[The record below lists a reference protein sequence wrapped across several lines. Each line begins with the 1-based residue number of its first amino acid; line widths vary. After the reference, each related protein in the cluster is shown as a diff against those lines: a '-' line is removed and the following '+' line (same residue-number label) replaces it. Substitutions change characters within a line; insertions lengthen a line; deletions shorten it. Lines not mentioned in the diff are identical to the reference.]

1 MMIMMTIEQKKNCKK
16 IAEKMYMGALDV
28 ITQRDMDLMTN
39 DDYNYV
45 LAELIRKISSD
56 LSAFLSD
63 DE

>member
-1 MMIMMTIEQKKNCKK
+1 MTVEQIRNYKR
-16 IAEKMYMGALDV
+16 IATKMYLGALDAL
-28 ITQRDMDLMTN
+28 TQKDKDSMTN

-56 LSAFLSD
+56 LSEFLSD

>member
-1 MMIMMTIEQKKNCKK
+1 MTVEQIRNCKR
-16 IAEKMYMGALDV
+16 IAAKMYLGALDAL
-28 ITQRDMDLMTN
+28 TQKDKDSITN

-56 LSAFLSD
+56 LSDFLSD

>member
-1 MMIMMTIEQKKNCKK
+1 MTAEQKKNCKR

-28 ITQRDMDLMTN
+28 ITQQDTNSMTN

-56 LSAFLSD
+56 LSEFLSD

>member
-1 MMIMMTIEQKKNCKK
+1 MTVEQKKNYKK

-28 ITQRDMDLMTN
+28 ITQQDMDSMTN

-56 LSAFLSD
+56 LSEFLSD

>member
-1 MMIMMTIEQKKNCKK
+1 MTVKQKRNYKG
-16 IAEKMYMGALDV
+16 IAAKMYIGALDAL
-28 ITQRDMDLMTN
+28 TQKDKDSMTN

-56 LSAFLSD
+56 LSEFLSD

>member
-1 MMIMMTIEQKKNCKK
+1 
-16 IAEKMYMGALDV
+16 MYLGALDALTRKDKDS
-28 ITQRDMDLMTN
+28 ITN

-56 LSAFLSD
+56 LSDFLSD

>member
-1 MMIMMTIEQKKNCKK
+1 MTVEQKKNCKR
-16 IAEKMYMGALDV
+16 IAEKMYTGALDV
-28 ITQRDMDLMTN
+28 ITQQDMNSMTN